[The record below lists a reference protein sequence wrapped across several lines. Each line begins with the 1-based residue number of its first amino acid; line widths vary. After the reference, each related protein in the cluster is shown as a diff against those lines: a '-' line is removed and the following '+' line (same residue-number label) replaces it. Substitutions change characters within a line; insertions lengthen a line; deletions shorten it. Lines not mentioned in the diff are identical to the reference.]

1 MANCL
6 YCKHFIKLKHAEGC
20 AKYKKVLL
28 TWEKDCRG
36 FEFNIEKFK
45 SDTKKFIKGF
55 AAGERNA

>member
-28 TWEKDCRG
+28 TWEK
-36 FEFNIEKFK
+36 
-45 SDTKKFIKGF
+45 T
-55 AAGERNA
+55 AAAMSLPRVNF

>member
-36 FEFNIEKFK
+36 FEF
-45 SDTKKFIKGF
+45 DAKKFLKGF
-55 AAGERNA
+55 AVGERNA